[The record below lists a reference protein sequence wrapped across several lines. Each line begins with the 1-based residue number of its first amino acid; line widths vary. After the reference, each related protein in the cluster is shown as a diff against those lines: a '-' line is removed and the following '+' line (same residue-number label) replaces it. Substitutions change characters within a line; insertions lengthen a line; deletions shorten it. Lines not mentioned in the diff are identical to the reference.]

1 MNLDNMS
8 DNEIQV
14 ELGIRLKRERLN
26 LNMSQ
31 EQLARAS
38 GLSRRTITN
47 AEGGSGCTL
56 LTLIAILRALGR
68 LNSLQNFIPEPELSP
83 IQVSKLKGKQRS
95 RATGTRGRSKSQWQ
109 WKE

>member
-1 MNLDNMS
+1 MS
-8 DNEIQV
+8 DTEIQA
-14 ELGIRLKRERLN
+14 EIGRRLRQERLN
-26 LNMSQ
+26 INMSQ
-31 EQLARAS
+31 EHLAAAS

-56 LTLIAILRALGR
+56 LTLIAMLRAMGR

-83 IQVSKLKGKQRS
+83 IQLSKLKGKQRS
-95 RATGTRGRSKSQWQ
+95 RATGRRAKGKPKWE